1 MVESTRKFDLN
12 IERVLEHWTIA
23 YALREVIANALDET
37 ALTSTIEPS
46 IFKDEDNVWHIKD
59 VGRGLRYTHLTQK
72 ENKEKL
78 HHPESVI
85 GKFGVG
91 LKDALATFDRHRI
104 QVQIFSSYGDITIG
118 TEPKHGFDDLK
129 TLHALIKP
137 ASDPQRVGTEFL
149 LTGIKDED
157 MAKAKDFF
165 LQYSGDEIVAETP
178 YGSILRQ
185 EGKKRK
191 ARIYVN
197 GLFVAEEENFLF
209 SYNITS
215 LTAQL
220 RKALNRERTNVGRGA
235 YTDRVKAILL
245 ACDNTTV
252 ADALAEDLQNLERG
266 TAHDELQWLDVQ
278 LHACRILNAHGRVV
292 FVTSEQLQLGGSL
305 ITNARRDGYRVVVIP
320 YTLASKLPTLQD
332 IDGQPVR
339 TLDVYRSEWNE
350 SFQFTFVSPDQLT
363 LEEHTIYEQT
373 KPLMRLLSPR
383 ITKVE
388 EVLISET
395 MRLNRYD
402 NNEAVGVWEETEK
415 RIVIKREQLRRRDL
429 YAATLLHEYTHALS
443 GADDETLEFEDGLTR
458 ALGVLADDLLSARI
472 MRVQKKEVK
481 DNIETV
487 H

>member
-1 MVESTRKFDLN
+1 MAEVTRKFDLN

-37 ALTSTIEPS
+37 ALTGTIEPS
-46 IFKDEDNVWHIKD
+46 IFKDEENVWHIKD
-59 VGRGLRYTHLTQK
+59 AGRGLRYTHLTQK

-78 HHPESVI
+78 HHPELVI

-91 LKDALATFDRHRI
+91 LKDALATFDRHHI
-104 QVQIFSSYGDITIG
+104 QVQILSSYGDITIA

-129 TLHALIKP
+129 TLHALIQA

-165 LQYSGDEIVAETP
+165 LQYSGDEIVAKTP
-178 YGSILRQ
+178 YGSLLRQ
-185 EGKKRK
+185 EKKKRK

-215 LTAQL
+215 LSAQL

-266 TAHDELQWLDVQ
+266 SAHDELQWLDVQ
-278 LHACRILNAHGRVV
+278 LHACRILNAHGRMV

-320 YTLASKLPTLQD
+320 YALATKLPTLQD

-339 TLDVYRSEWNE
+339 TLDVYHSEWNE
-350 SFQFTFVSPDQLT
+350 SFQFTFVSPDHLT
-363 LEEHTIYEQT
+363 SEERAIYEQT
-373 KPLMRLLSPR
+373 KPLMCLLSPH

-388 EVLISET
+388 GVLISET
-395 MRLNRYD
+395 MRLNYYD

-443 GADDETLEFEDGLTR
+443 RADDETLEFEDGLTQ

-472 MRVQKKEVK
+472 ARTQKKAE
-481 DNIETV
+481 
-487 H
+487 

>member
-1 MVESTRKFDLN
+1 MTESIRKFDLN

-23 YALREVIANALDET
+23 YALREVIANALDEA
-37 ALTSTIEPS
+37 ALTSTTDPS
-46 IFKDEDNVWHIKD
+46 IFKDEHEIWHIKD
-59 VGRGLRYTHLTQK
+59 AGRGLRYTHLTQK

-78 HHPESVI
+78 HHPELVI

-91 LKDALATFDRHRI
+91 LKDALATFDRHHI
-104 QVQIFSSYGDITIG
+104 QVQILSLHGDITVA
-118 TEPKHGFDDLK
+118 TESKHGFDDLK
-129 TLHALIKP
+129 TLHALIQP

-157 MAKAKDFF
+157 MAKGKDFF
-165 LQYSGDEIVAETP
+165 LQYSGDEIVAKTT

-252 ADALAEDLQNLERG
+252 ADALAEDLQNMERG
-266 TAHDELQWLDVQ
+266 IAHDELQWLDVQ

-292 FVTSEQLQLGGSL
+292 FVTSEQLHLGGSL
-305 ITNARRDGYRVVVIP
+305 ITNARQDGYRVVVIP
-320 YTLASKLPTLQD
+320 SPLASKLPTLQD
-332 IDGQPVR
+332 VDGQPVR
-339 TLDVYRSEWNE
+339 TLDVYRSEWND

-363 LEEHTIYEQT
+363 PEEQAIYEQT

-383 ITKVE
+383 SAKVK

-402 NNEAVGVWEETEK
+402 NNEAVGVWEEAEQ

-429 YAATLLHEYTHALS
+429 YAATLLSEYILALS
-443 GADDETLEFEDGLTR
+443 GTENETLEFESHLAT
-458 ALGVLADDLLSARI
+458 ALGVLADDVLSARI
-472 MRVQKKEVK
+472 AREHIRRET
-481 DNIETV
+481 IERN
-487 H
+487 

>member
-1 MVESTRKFDLN
+1 MTDSTRKFDLN

-23 YALREVIANALDET
+23 YALREVIANALDEA
-37 ALTSTIEPS
+37 ALTNTAEPS
-46 IFKDEDNVWHIKD
+46 LFKDEGNVWHIKD
-59 VGRGLRYTHLTQK
+59 AGRGLRYTHLTQK

-78 HHPESVI
+78 HHPELVI

-91 LKDALATFDRHRI
+91 LKDALATFDRHHIR
-104 QVQIFSSYGDITIG
+104 VQILSPHGDITIG
-118 TEPKHGFDDLK
+118 TEAKHGFDDLK
-129 TLHALIKP
+129 TLHALIQP

-149 LTGIKDED
+149 LTGVKDED

-165 LQYSGDEIVAETP
+165 LQYSGDEILAKTT

-185 EGKKRK
+185 EGKKRN

-197 GLFVAEEENFLF
+197 GLAVAEEENFLF

-220 RKALNRERTNVGRGA
+220 RKALNRERTHVGRGA
-235 YTDRVKAILL
+235 YTDRVKAVLL
-245 ACDNTTV
+245 ACENTTV
-252 ADALAEDLQNLERG
+252 ADALAVDLQNLERG

-292 FVTSEQLQLGGSL
+292 FVTSEQLQMGGSL
-305 ITNARRDGYRVVVIP
+305 IVNAQQDGYRVVVIP

-332 IDGQPVR
+332 VEGQPVR

-363 LEEHTIYEQT
+363 PEEHAIYEQT

-383 ITKVE
+383 ITKVK

-402 NNEAVGVWEETEK
+402 DNESVGVWEEAEQ
-415 RIVIKREQLRRRDL
+415 RIIIKREQLRQRDM
-429 YAATLLHEYTHALS
+429 YAATLLSKYVLALS
-443 GADDETLEFEDGLTR
+443 GADNRTIEFEEGLAT
-458 ALGVLADDLLSARI
+458 ALGTLADRLLSARTNENKKG
-472 MRVQKKEVK
+472 MRE
-481 DNIETV
+481 
-487 H
+487 